1 MCFEGFSAEGLAM
14 LADLPNHDKQWFG
27 EHKPLYTTLLLE
39 PAKAFAAAMT
49 DGLRDDVSPGI
60 EGQPKVNGSISPI
73 NNDLRFSPDKA
84 PYKDHLMFK
93 WWEGAQKK
101 TAPTLWVRMS
111 STDVGLATGTVLTPD
126 GLERWRAAV
135 DDETSGAVLASAV
148 ADLVGRCNA
157 EVVGAELKRV
167 PRPYDA
173 DHPRG
178 DLLRHKWLQ
187 IRWLRPLPEEVRTA
201 AFVDW
206 CSDQL
211 TAATDVHRWLVD
223 HL

>member
-1 MCFEGFSAEGLAM
+1 MGFEGFTTEGLDL
-14 LADLPNHDKQWFG
+14 LADLPNHDKDWFADQ
-27 EHKPLYTTLLLE
+27 KSRYTALLLE
-39 PAKAFAAAMT
+39 PAKAYAAAMV
-49 DGLRDDVSPGI
+49 DALRDDVSPGL

-84 PYKDHLMFK
+84 PYKDHLLFK
-93 WWEGAQKK
+93 WWEGADKK
-101 TAPTLWVRMS
+101 TAPTLWVRLGRA
-111 STDVGLATGTVLTPD
+111 DVGLATGTVLTPA

-135 DDETSGAVLASAV
+135 ADESTGIELADSV
-148 ADLVGRCNA
+148 ATLVSDHGA
-157 EVVGAELKRV
+157 EVVGVELKRV
-167 PRPYDA
+167 PKPYDA

-187 IRWLRPLPEEVRTA
+187 VRWLQPLPAEAHTPD
-201 AFVDW
+201 FVAW

-211 TAATDVHRWLVD
+211 AAATTVHRWLVD